1 MSIVSKL
8 LTAGCLAAG
17 ACALTLAATPPDAFA
32 KPAGKADKGP
42 KGREK
47 KGGPKGKAH
56 DLKKTYDDLA
66 QVSALTRPAG
76 KKGERRG
83 DPDTRRYLDAAKRLY
98 RDAVR
103 AADTAG
109 PEARERAVAAHDAAR
124 GLKHWVTASLPPVP
138 DLPRPPGGPLG
149 EERWEP
155 ARRELQR
162 AADRLGEV
170 ADAGGPAGRE
180 FREAADRAYRAARS
194 AYEARDFERAAELA
208 RAAEA
213 WTHVGEHLT
222 RATGDGPPSPPD
234 GRADRVPPPP
244 PPPERGDRVPPPP
257 PPERRPPRD

>member
-17 ACALTLAATPPDAFA
+17 ACALTLTATPPDAFA

-47 KGGPKGKAH
+47 KGGPKGKSG
-56 DLKKTYDDLA
+56 DLKKTYDALA
-66 QVSALTRPAG
+66 EVSALTRPAG
-76 KKGERRG
+76 KKGDRRG

-103 AADTAG
+103 AADAGG

-138 DLPRPPGGPLG
+138 DLPRPPGGPAG

-162 AADRLGEV
+162 AADRLGEM
-170 ADAGGPAGRE
+170 ADAGGMAGRE
-180 FREAADRAYRAARS
+180 FQEAAQRAYRAARS
-194 AYEARDFERAAELA
+194 AYEARDFDRAAELA

-213 WTHVGEHLT
+213 WAHVGEHLS
-222 RATGDGPPSPPD
+222 RATGDGPPPPLN
-234 GRADRVPPPP
+234 RAGRVP
-244 PPPERGDRVPPPP
+244 PPPP